1 MEHNASND
9 AHMSRRE
16 RRETMRSQRG
26 SNSLRQSPSRMLRRM
41 LIWGGSLVAIGLIGW
56 GMVELS
62 KNAQLPVESGVLSVA
77 VDAQDNMQGPAD
89 AEVTL
94 TEYSDFQCPACAA
107 FVPVIAKAFAEPELK
122 GKIRLAY
129 RYFPL
134 SIHPNAQL
142 ASQAGQA
149 AALQGKFWEMHDVLF
164 EKQDIWS
171 PLSSKAARD
180 AFVGYA
186 QQLGLDTGRFL
197 SDIDN
202 AAVKDRVKTDV
213 DSGTASDVN
222 STPSFFVNGVRMTH
236 PQSYE
241 EFKQNLINAL
251 DANK

>member
-94 TEYSDFQCPACAA
+94 TEYSDFQCPA
-107 FVPVIAKAFAEPELK
+107 
-122 GKIRLAY
+122 
-129 RYFPL
+129 
-134 SIHPNAQL
+134 
-142 ASQAGQA
+142 
-149 AALQGKFWEMHDVLF
+149 
-164 EKQDIWS
+164 
-171 PLSSKAARD
+171 
-180 AFVGYA
+180 
-186 QQLGLDTGRFL
+186 
-197 SDIDN
+197 
-202 AAVKDRVKTDV
+202 
-213 DSGTASDVN
+213 
-222 STPSFFVNGVRMTH
+222 
-236 PQSYE
+236 
-241 EFKQNLINAL
+241 
-251 DANK
+251 